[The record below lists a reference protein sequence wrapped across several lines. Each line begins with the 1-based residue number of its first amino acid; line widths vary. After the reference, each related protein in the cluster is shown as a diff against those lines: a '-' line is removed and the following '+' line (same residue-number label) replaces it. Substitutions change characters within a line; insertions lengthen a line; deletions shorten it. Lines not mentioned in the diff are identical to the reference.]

1 MELQNSVVGVTGG
14 RSGIGRA
21 VAGAGA
27 AKGLKRWV
35 PTEGLQASAVFIGSI
50 PYARTRT
57 EEPT

>member
-1 MELQNSVVGVTGG
+1 MELQNGVVAVTGG
-14 RSGIGRA
+14 GSGIGRA
-21 VAGAGA
+21 VAGAVA

-35 PTEGLQASAVFIGSI
+35 PAEGLEGSAVFIGSI